1 MAENRSARTRLLTI
15 VDILK
20 VYSNESNVLS
30 IEEICT
36 HLEKYGYEATKR
48 NVVADI
54 KSINTTPYKIIYV
67 TKPKKG
73 YYLVRDFTLSA
84 AESLMTAVYSS
95 ERLSESD
102 RKNARN
108 ALQRILSLPTNE
120 LLLSTT
126 ERVSPDIPHESLSWE
141 NIMSLRAAVFR
152 KKKVRIT
159 VSLTEIGDS
168 FDSVEDEEFLTVTP
182 VKIAISPNSTLFV
195 FTNGDSSQA
204 FCIHLCR
211 IRKVEILNDDAE
223 DFTGNIDDAIGYFS
237 GTVIKNRHKTAKWV
251 FLRLKTEDAELVR
264 NYFDAPV
271 KLRKDDVEGYCIAK
285 VFTVLDERFIGWLL
299 CYGDKIEIIAPNGL
313 RDYFAGLIKNNIL
326 TEEV

>member
-1 MAENRSARTRLLTI
+1 MAENKSARTRLLAI

-30 IEEICT
+30 IEEICN

-48 NVVADI
+48 NVVDDI
-54 KSINTTPYKIIYV
+54 KNINSTPYNVICV

-84 AESLMTAVYSS
+84 AESLVTAVYSS
-95 ERLSESD
+95 ERLSEPD
-102 RKNARN
+102 RNNAVN

-120 LLLSTT
+120 LLLRTT
-126 ERVSPDIPHESLSWE
+126 ERVSHDTPHEPHSRE
-141 NIMSLRAAVFR
+141 NMTSLRAAILR

-159 VSLTEIGDS
+159 VSVTSIGDS
-168 FDSVEDEEFLTVTP
+168 FDSAEKEEHLTVSP
-182 VKIAISPNSTLFV
+182 VRIAVSPNTTLFV
-195 FTNGDSSQA
+195 FTNGESSQA
-204 FCIHLCR
+204 YCIHLCR

-237 GTVIKNRHKTAKWV
+237 GTVIKNRHKIANWV
-251 FLRLKTEDAELVR
+251 FLRLKTDDAELVR

-271 KLRKDDVEGYCIAK
+271 SLRKDDVEGYCIAK
-285 VFTVLDERFIGWLL
+285 IFAVLDERLIGWLL
-299 CYGDKIEIIAPNGL
+299 CYGDKLEIIAPKGL
-313 RDYFAGLIKNNIL
+313 RDYFVGLIKNNIL

>member
-152 KKKVRIT
+152 KKK
-159 VSLTEIGDS
+159 SSNYG
-168 FDSVEDEEFLTVTP
+168 FL
-182 VKIAISPNSTLFV
+182 
-195 FTNGDSSQA
+195 
-204 FCIHLCR
+204 
-211 IRKVEILNDDAE
+211 
-223 DFTGNIDDAIGYFS
+223 
-237 GTVIKNRHKTAKWV
+237 NRN
-251 FLRLKTEDAELVR
+251 R
-264 NYFDAPV
+264 
-271 KLRKDDVEGYCIAK
+271 
-285 VFTVLDERFIGWLL
+285 
-299 CYGDKIEIIAPNGL
+299 
-313 RDYFAGLIKNNIL
+313 
-326 TEEV
+326 